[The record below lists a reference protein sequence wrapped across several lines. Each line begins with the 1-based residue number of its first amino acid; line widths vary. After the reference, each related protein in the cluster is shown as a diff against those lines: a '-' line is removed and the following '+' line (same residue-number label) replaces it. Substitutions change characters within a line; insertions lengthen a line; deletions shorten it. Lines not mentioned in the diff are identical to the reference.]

1 MAEETTAAVEPE
13 PMAEETAIPE
23 PIEAVVS
30 EPEVTLEEIDED
42 AILAAL
48 IQEEEEQEQEQEAV
62 VESLSVEDLGSFT
75 IDDVELSNEDEDD
88 EEDDRDE
95 DLPSFD
101 GLPVLIPDA
110 GKIRFAED
118 IVEEY
123 RGGSRSG
130 RRRRG
135 GGGGGAG
142 GARGGGA
149 RGGGSRGGGAAAGG
163 GR

>member
-1 MAEETTAAVEPE
+1 MTSNCRTKTRTT
-13 PMAEETAIPE
+13 
-23 PIEAVVS
+23 
-30 EPEVTLEEIDED
+30 
-42 AILAAL
+42 
-48 IQEEEEQEQEQEAV
+48 
-62 VESLSVEDLGSFT
+62 GK
-75 IDDVELSNEDEDD
+75 
-88 EEDDRDE
+88 DDRDE

-135 GGGGGAG
+135 GGGGVLGGGAG
-142 GARGGGA
+142 GGFPWRRSG
-149 RGGGSRGGGAAAGG
+149 RWRRPLNHSRHSLP
-163 GR
+163 